1 LNCQWKPSL
10 QDKPDCWISRL
21 NDSIVL
27 EVKAAEMI
35 NSDSYPTGYTL
46 RFPRVVKI
54 RFDKDWNESLKLT
67 EMEELLNQN
76 KYSKNLKR
84 KLD

>member
-1 LNCQWKPSL
+1 L